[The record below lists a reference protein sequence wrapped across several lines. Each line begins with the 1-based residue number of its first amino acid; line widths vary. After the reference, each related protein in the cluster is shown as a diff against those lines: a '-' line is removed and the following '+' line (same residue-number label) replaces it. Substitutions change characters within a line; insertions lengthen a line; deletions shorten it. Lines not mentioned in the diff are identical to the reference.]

1 MIGWHHQLNGQ
12 EFEQTLGHGEVQGSL
27 ACCCLWGH
35 KESETIEQLN
45 SNFPSAS
52 SPLQLV
58 SGNAA
63 TACGIGTPST
73 HVLTRLFSFNF
84 LRSVFIYFRHASPHA
99 GSQFPTQ
106 GLNPS
111 PLHWE
116 HRVLISRPTGKFTQG
131 CLYCIVLS
139 FQCPGRCL
147 GRIVRMQQHHII
159 CQHPKSSES
168 GCDDTKRYW
177 PHPRAAHNLSHLR

>member
-52 SPLQLV
+52 SSLQLV

-73 HVLTRLFSFNF
+73 HVLTRLFSVNF
-84 LRSVFIYFRHASPHA
+84 LRSVLIYFHHASPHA

-116 HRVLISRPTGKFTQG
+116 HRVLTSRPTGKFTQG

-159 CQHPKSSES
+159 CQHPNSSES